1 MPYADW
7 YAARLFMDAGVLA
20 ADVLAQ
26 MGVTQAVWDGCQER
40 YNQLHFANTGWV
52 ASAFERGGLPAPEGD
67 RALYKYLTGKRAP
80 LRLGMRDRLTA
91 IRRAVETA
99 PQIGPFE
106 GVDWVAQYLC
116 ERHFLTIRYVHN
128 SAHVCVAG
136 EALKTKKGAV
146 IEDIDYAAFR
156 KVGERWFTDG
166 KRVYGQG
173 EEPTSRTY
181 V

>member
-1 MPYADW
+1 
-7 YAARLFMDAGVLA
+7 
-20 ADVLAQ
+20 
-26 MGVTQAVWDGCQER
+26 
-40 YNQLHFANTGWV
+40 
-52 ASAFERGGLPAPEGD
+52 
-67 RALYKYLTGKRAP
+67 
-80 LRLGMRDRLTA
+80 MRDRLTA